1 MKNMT
6 LICIAMLI
14 LAGGCDA
21 KQFSDST
28 HPKDSKK
35 VAKLPRSSNTAAKPR
50 IIIDKSTIIVNGTQ
64 VWMGD
69 SLENWKTALSG
80 TPKCYFHKNSMAE
93 CVWHENGITIGTDRD
108 DQSRVKFINLN
119 INLHAPPD
127 GIERLP
133 TVPTA
138 SFKGYLELDGN
149 AIRSTTEFRELLRA
163 SGPVRNLR
171 CGGSDCAAP
180 TGSFNDGASLYLN
193 LNSRSVSGNILIFSI
208 SCLSMRICMDSVP
221 EKKGSSGHTK

>member
-1 MKNMT
+1 M
-6 LICIAMLI
+6 AMLM

-21 KQFSDST
+21 KQFSDAT
-28 HPKDSKK
+28 HPQAAEKAAELSRASDS
-35 VAKLPRSSNTAAKPR
+35 AAKPR
-50 IIIDKSTIIVNGTQ
+50 IIIEKSTITINGTQ

-69 SLENWKTALSG
+69 FMENWKAALAG

-93 CVWHENGITIGTDRD
+93 CVWHENGITIGSDHG

-119 INLHAPPD
+119 INLDPPPY

-133 TVPTA
+133 TFPTA
-138 SFKGYLELDGN
+138 PFKGYLELDGN
-149 AIRSTTEFRELLRA
+149 PIRSTTEFRELLRA
-163 SGPVRNLR
+163 SGPVRQLR

-180 TGSFNDGASLYLN
+180 IGAFNDGASLYLN
-193 LNSRSVSGNILIFSI
+193 LNSRSDSGNIFIFSI

-221 EKKGSSGHTK
+221 EKKGTSGHTK